1 MESWQVFLIVGCV
14 VVLLLCGAFLGWKYG
29 AGFMR
34 SDRPHEL
41 RDAPQSMEMTQQN
54 LHGQAGIQGPPGWN
68 QGFAGYQGAPPSFNA
83 APGYYNQGAP
93 QHFA

>member
-1 MESWQVFLIVGCV
+1 MESWQVFLIVFSV
-14 VVLLLCGAFLGWKYG
+14 AVLLVGGAFLGWKYG

-54 LHGQAGIQGPPGWN
+54 LHQQGTQGPPAGWN
-68 QGFAGYQGAPPSFNA
+68 QGWNQGYQGAPP
-83 APGYYNQGAP
+83 GYYTQGAP
-93 QHFA
+93 QNFA